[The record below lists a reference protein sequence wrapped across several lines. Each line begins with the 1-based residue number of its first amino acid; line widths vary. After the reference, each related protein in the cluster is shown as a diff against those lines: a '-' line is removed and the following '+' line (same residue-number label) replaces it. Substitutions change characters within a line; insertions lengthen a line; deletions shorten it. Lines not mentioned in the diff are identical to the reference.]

1 MTTTMPKVHIQ
12 LSTEPSYWGSLVTS
26 EQAVLYCERLQG
38 ALKSQFGDEMDL
50 SFEWTDTPVRGGILC
65 DNDDAL
71 LEVFQWIQDNWTL
84 VF

>member
-1 MTTTMPKVHIQ
+1 
-12 LSTEPSYWGSLVTS
+12 
-26 EQAVLYCERLQG
+26 
-38 ALKSQFGDEMDL
+38 MDL